1 MSSTEW
7 AQGIEAATHALLS
20 EGAEADA
27 LYLQAIDQL
36 GRSRV
41 TVLANRAQL
50 AYGEWLRREQRRVDA
65 RAQLKAAHAAF
76 EAMGAHGFAERARR
90 ELLAT
95 GETARKRTVDTRDDL
110 TTGSADRATRGRA
123 PDESRDRRAAI
134 SQPPHDRVPPAKG
147 LLETRRELAQG
158 ARGRPLRSETRART
172 RLIRRRASA
181 DGRSLGD
188 GPGHPVRSAAASHTG
203 TLGSRAGGGQVD
215 RRRPR
220 RRATS
225 RRRPRRSPREARF
238 RRRAAADLDRT
249 GEAVRSVAALAT
261 ERGAERFP
269 LRCREAI

>member
-20 EGAEADA
+20 EGAEAEA

-110 TTGSADRATRGRA
+110 TPQEAQIAQL
-123 PDESRDRRAAI
+123 AAERLTNPEI
-134 SQPPHDRVPPAKG
+134 AAQLYLSHRTIEYHLRKVYSKLG
-147 LLETRRELAQG
+147 VSSRRELA
-158 ARGRPLRSETRART
+158 
-172 RLIRRRASA
+172 
-181 DGRSLGD
+181 
-188 GPGHPVRSAAASHTG
+188 
-203 TLGSRAGGGQVD
+203 
-215 RRRPR
+215 
-220 RRATS
+220 
-225 RRRPRRSPREARF
+225 
-238 RRRAAADLDRT
+238 
-249 GEAVRSVAALAT
+249 AALSAPRP
-261 ERGAERFP
+261 ELVPA
-269 LRCREAI
+269 